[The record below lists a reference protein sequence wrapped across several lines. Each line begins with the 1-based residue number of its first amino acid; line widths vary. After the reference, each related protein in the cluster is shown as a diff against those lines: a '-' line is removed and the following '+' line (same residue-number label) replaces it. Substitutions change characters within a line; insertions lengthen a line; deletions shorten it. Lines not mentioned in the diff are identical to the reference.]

1 MHKKHR
7 ENVQVRKNAF
17 VDSGDGVIAF
27 PEGQVISDASVQR
40 NGTRYDITTMD
51 VSEYEGQV
59 TADHFD
65 TVDSIVGQA
74 LNWAKNGDQLT
85 IGGIRFAVN
94 ESALAR
100 LHYDLMRGGFP
111 VDLSIETYGPYPD
124 QEGVYYNSKLIGL
137 STCVVG
143 NNKSATINK
152 KERELVLNSLA
163 KAKEDGLDT
172 SEAEKLFKVEESA
185 GVTSARS
192 TSIK

>member
-40 NGTRYDITTMD
+40 NGTRYDIATMD
-51 VSEYEGQV
+51 TSEYEGQV

-74 LNWAKNGDQLT
+74 LNLAKNGDQLT
-85 IGGIRFAVN
+85 IGGLRFAVN

-124 QEGVYYNSKLIGL
+124 QEGVYYNSKL
-137 STCVVG
+137 
-143 NNKSATINK
+143 
-152 KERELVLNSLA
+152 
-163 KAKEDGLDT
+163 
-172 SEAEKLFKVEESA
+172 
-185 GVTSARS
+185 
-192 TSIK
+192 